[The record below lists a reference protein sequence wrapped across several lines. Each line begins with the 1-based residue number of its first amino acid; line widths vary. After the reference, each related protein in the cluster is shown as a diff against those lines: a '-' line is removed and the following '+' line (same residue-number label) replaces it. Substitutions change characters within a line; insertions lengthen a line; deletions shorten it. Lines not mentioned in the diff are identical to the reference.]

1 MDSIIVGQKAVAEHF
16 GVSDR
21 TVRNWI
27 KAGMPKLSRRRF
39 DLVQIQIWLDRKQ
52 GIEPAPP
59 ARGRGP
65 WQPDLVVG
73 RGKDF
78 QEERLKRAKADL
90 VEMEVRRRRG
100 ELVEWDQVE
109 EVMERKILEVK
120 QRLLIL
126 SQSLPPQLVNL
137 REREMVPIIT
147 RAVLDLLRGFAQP
160 MPESL
165 RESGS
170 KVAQVADLDFIGDL
184 KEAPPGGP

>member
-39 DLVQIQIWLDRKQ
+39 DLLQIQAWLDRRQ
-52 GIEPAPP
+52 GLEPTAGPRAPGDP
-59 ARGRGP
+59 R
-65 WQPDLVVG
+65 QPELPVS
-73 RGKDF
+73 RGKDY

-100 ELVEWDQVE
+100 ELVEWVQVE
-109 EVMERKILEVK
+109 EWNERKILEVK

-126 SQSLPPQLVNL
+126 IQALPPQLVNL
-137 REREMVPIIT
+137 NEREMVPIIT
-147 RAVLDLLRGFAQP
+147 RAVLDVLRGFAQP

-165 RESGS
+165 RVQSGIEPLQEGS
-170 KVAQVADLDFIGDL
+170 IRSS
-184 KEAPPGGP
+184 EN